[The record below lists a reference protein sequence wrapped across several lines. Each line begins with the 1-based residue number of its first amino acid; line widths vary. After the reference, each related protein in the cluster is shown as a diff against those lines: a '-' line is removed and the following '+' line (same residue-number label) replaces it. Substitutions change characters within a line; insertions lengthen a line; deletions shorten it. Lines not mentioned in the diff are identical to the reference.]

1 LITQIVFY
9 TVGWIIHPARY
20 FMLVNLASLL
30 AVIDWLT
37 GRRQNT
43 WDVVR

>member
-1 LITQIVFY
+1 
-9 TVGWIIHPARY
+9 
-20 FMLVNLASLL
+20 LASLL